1 VPVPPTAGRHRQH
14 RQRRDAPSSRLTL
27 LAILAALTV
36 AFSSGV
42 ALTLTASQSP
52 APPASASGAVPG
64 EAAIGTLPPSPG
76 PLPTAA
82 AERPAPGTQVVV
94 PSPVPTAEPA
104 PQTADRSR
112 RQQPQVD
119 EITALENRVAALT
132 NAERTAAGCGELRM
146 DEHLRAAARGHSAD
160 MARHGYFSHTGLDGS
175 SPSDRARAAGYDGGV
190 GENIAMGYRTPED
203 VVHGWMTSDGHRAN
217 ILNCSYAAIGV
228 GLAYDDRGRPYWTQK
243 FGRH

>member
-1 VPVPPTAGRHRQH
+1 M
-14 RQRRDAPSSRLTL
+14 
-27 LAILAALTV
+27 LAILAALTI

-42 ALTLTASQSP
+42 ALTLTASESP
-52 APPASASGAVPG
+52 APPASASGAVTG
-64 EAAIGTLPPSPG
+64 EAGIGSLPPTPA
-76 PLPTAA
+76 PRPTAVPEQPVSGSQA
-82 AERPAPGTQVVV
+82 VV
-94 PSPVPTAEPA
+94 PSPVPTTEPA
-104 PQTADRSR
+104 PQAADRSR

-146 DEHLRAAARGHSAD
+146 DEHLRTAARGHSAD
-160 MARHGYFSHTGLDGS
+160 MALHDYFSHTGRDGS

-203 VVHGWMTSDGHRAN
+203 VVSGWMNSDGHRAN

-243 FGRH
+243 FGNH